1 MRYEGEVVLIYYNEH
16 PGVFARIESIEA
28 DIKRGWHHVTMLLLT
43 VPAQTVTWILR
54 ETYIDGEP
62 FTMGGIPMR
71 LEEVKKVLPTREAE
85 KQGDGK
91 KDPNRTGT
99 VIPFKKR

>member
-16 PGVFARIESIEA
+16 PGVFARLESMEA
-28 DIKRGWHHVTMLLLT
+28 DIKRGWYHVTMLLLT

-54 ETYIDGEP
+54 EAYIDGEQ
-62 FTMGGIPMR
+62 FTMAGIPMR
-71 LEEVKKVLPTREAE
+71 LEEVKKVLPEKIAE
-85 KQGDGK
+85 KQHEGK
-91 KDPNRTGT
+91 KEPNKTGT